1 MDNFF
6 SSLDPPMVRTAD
18 FANGR
23 LIRVISLCSCRNCLN
38 LSLNGLPHVIVLGQQ
53 SVLYQ
58 ECSRRQR
65 GVVRPLTRELLTMI

>member
-38 LSLNGLPHVIVLGQQ
+38 HSLMVCHMLLYLASNLFFIK
-53 SVLYQ
+53 SVA
-58 ECSRRQR
+58 
-65 GVVRPLTRELLTMI
+65 GGKGAW